1 MVVESVKLD
10 IPEHLYRRL
19 QNTAQAMACPL
30 QEVMLHAL
38 QIGSPPMWEDAP
50 PEFQIDL
57 AAMDR
62 LNDSTLWRVARSR
75 KTPDEM
81 VRYDELL
88 KRNQDGLLTDA
99 ERLELQSL
107 RKEAER
113 FMLRKAQAAA
123 LLKWRGHQVS
133 PTQKH

>member
-19 QNTAQAMACPL
+19 QNTAQAMARPL

-38 QIGSPPMWEDAP
+38 QIGSPPMWEDAL

-62 LNDSTLWRVARSR
+62 LNDSTLWRIARGR

-88 KRNQDGLLTDA
+88 ERNQDGILTEV

-107 RKEAER
+107 RKETER

-123 LLKWRGHQVS
+123 LLKWRGHHIT
-133 PTQKH
+133 PA

>member
-1 MVVESVKLD
+1 MESVKLD
-10 IPEHLYRRL
+10 VPESLYRRL
-19 QNTAQAMACPL
+19 ENTAQAMARPL

-50 PEFQIDL
+50 PEFQVDL
-57 AAMDR
+57 ATMDR
-62 LNDSTLWRVARSR
+62 LSDSTLWRIARSQ

-81 VRYDELL
+81 MRYDELL
-88 KRNQDGLLTDA
+88 ERNQDALLTDA
-99 ERLELQSL
+99 ERLELQAL

-123 LLKWRGHQVS
+123 LLKWRGHHVT
-133 PTQKH
+133 PT

>member
-1 MVVESVKLD
+1 MESVKLD
-10 IPEHLYRRL
+10 VPESLYRRL
-19 QNTAQAMACPL
+19 ENTAQAMARPL

-50 PEFQIDL
+50 PEFQVDL
-57 AAMDR
+57 ATMDR
-62 LNDSTLWRVARSR
+62 LSDSTLWRIARSQ

-88 KRNQDGLLTDA
+88 ERNQDALLTDA
-99 ERLELQSL
+99 ERLELQAL
-107 RKEAER
+107 RKETER

-123 LLKWRGHQVS
+123 LLKWRGHHVT
-133 PTQKH
+133 PT